1 MDEKRGT
8 KRQIRFVAPRPI
20 EAVVHPPP
28 VFCGRSYDN
37 PQRTTN
43 KAKLKALSA
52 GRKMKGARLKA
63 RGSRLKA
70 ESKYNNPQPT
80 TNNRP
85 PPTNKVIF
93 LSLSFRVRLWHNGI
107 HTGFKLCTFCTN
119 VPFIYVYFTGACLV
133 QFFGKDERSV
143 FDRGG

>member
-20 EAVVHPPP
+20 EAVVHPPSP
-28 VFCGRSYDN
+28 IG
-37 PQRTTN
+37 
-43 KAKLKALSA
+43 LL
-52 GRKMKGARLKA
+52 RKVLQ
-63 RGSRLKA
+63 
-70 ESKYNNPQPT
+70 QPT

-85 PPTNKVIF
+85 PPANKVIF

-119 VPFIYVYFTGACLV
+119 VPFIFSSFQTSQLQTSGFKPINLSTSHHPIFLSFKASQPPTFSTAFPFCTNRGATFCQLLLLIPNFV
-133 QFFGKDERSV
+133 
-143 FDRGG
+143 